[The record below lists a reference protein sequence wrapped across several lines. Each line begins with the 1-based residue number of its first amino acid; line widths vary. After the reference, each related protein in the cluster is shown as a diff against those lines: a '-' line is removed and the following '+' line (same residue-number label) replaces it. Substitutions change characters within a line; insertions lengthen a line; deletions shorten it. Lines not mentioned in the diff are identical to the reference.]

1 MARVYS
7 TLVVLVLLKTS
18 TTEVVVEAHRYIVI
32 LGMVTV
38 GGMVID

>member
-1 MARVYS
+1 MKDKMK
-7 TLVVLVLLKTS
+7 TTKTS
-18 TTEVVVEAHRYIVI
+18 TTEVVVEAHGYIFI